1 MRGEGPYP
9 VKAVITAANNT
20 VMSYAGQSG
29 IVDAFMNQDLVVA
42 YENFITPTAQL
53 ADFVLPGDMWAERTP
68 FAPPTTS
75 RPCSPPPKRSA
86 ILSEN
91 ARAGTA

>member
-1 MRGEGPYP
+1 M
-9 VKAVITAANNT
+9 KAVITAANNT

-42 YENFITPTAQL
+42 YENFITPRRSSPTSCSGRHVGREDALRPAYDVAPLFSAAQAL
-53 ADFVLPGDMWAERTP
+53 AIP
-68 FAPPTTS
+68 
-75 RPCSPPPKRSA
+75 
-86 ILSEN
+86 SEN